1 MAATKPPEGAA
12 AGGAFELDEPAPTA
26 PRTLPAGAPLGAQT
40 ATDPRTSAGR
50 EAAGTAAGLP
60 QVEPDA
66 RTFAEKHGQAVER
79 VAGVRDYPPG
89 WPKEALVYP
98 VRGPGVALLLGA
110 TGALFALDLL
120 GWPVGLRFL
129 SWLLK
134 LPVLL
139 FVVRW
144 QLDLAGMSA
153 AGRDEPVGWMR
164 ALALDRQG
172 LSVYVRFLLWFG
184 VTMLPSR
191 VLWLLGPSMFGF
203 LPSTRA
209 LEVVLLILG
218 SAWLAVIALAIAVE
232 EPRLKRPWVTIVWLV
247 RRPFTFLVA
256 SLGWWGLG
264 VTEVALSALAGSG
277 EGATLPAGV
286 VLRAASVYA
295 LMVSGRVLGVL
306 GRRVDP
312 ERTGPV

>member
-1 MAATKPPEGAA
+1 MAAAKPPEGPG
-12 AGGAFELDEPAPTA
+12 AGGPFELDAPPPKPVAGRPPPAPESARVVA
-26 PRTLPAGAPLGAQT
+26 PSEGGVSPQMRSSGGPEGLIDERTW
-40 ATDPRTSAGR
+40 
-50 EAAGTAAGLP
+50 
-60 QVEPDA
+60 
-66 RTFAEKHGQAVER
+66 AEKHGQAVER

-89 WPKEALVYP
+89 WPTEALVYP

-129 SWLLK
+129 GWLLK
-134 LPVLL
+134 IPVLL

-153 AGRDEPVGWMR
+153 AGRDEPVGWTR

-172 LSVYVRFLLWFG
+172 MNVYVRFLLWFC
-184 VTMLPSR
+184 VTMLPSS
-191 VLWLLGPSMFGF
+191 VLWILGPSVLGI
-203 LPSTRA
+203 LPGTRA
-209 LEVVLLILG
+209 LELLLLVLG

-232 EPRLKRPWVTIVWLV
+232 EPSLKRPWVTIVWLL
-247 RRPFTFLVA
+247 RRPLSCLA
-256 SLGWWGLG
+256 GSLGWWGLG
-264 VTEVALSALAGSG
+264 ATEVALSALAGSG
-277 EGATLPAGV
+277 EGATIPAGV

>member
-1 MAATKPPEGAA
+1 MAAAKPPEGTG
-12 AGGAFELDEPAPTA
+12 AGGPFELDAPSSPKSVA
-26 PRTLPAGAPLGAQT
+26 DRPPLASGSAQV
-40 ATDPRTSAGR
+40 AVPSAGGESSR
-50 EAAGTAAGLP
+50 MRSSGGPEGLID
-60 QVEPDA
+60 E

-79 VAGVRDYPPG
+79 VAGVRDHPPG
-89 WPKEALVYP
+89 WPLEALRYP
-98 VRGPGVALLLGA
+98 VRGRGVALLLGA

-120 GWPVGLRFL
+120 GWPESLRFL
-129 SWLLK
+129 GWLLK

-172 LSVYVRFLLWFG
+172 LNVYVRLLLWFG

-191 VLWLLGPSMFGF
+191 VLWLLGPRMFGF

-209 LEVVLLILG
+209 LELVLLILG

-232 EPRLKRPWVTIVWLV
+232 EPRLKRPWVTLVWLV

-277 EGATLPAGV
+277 EGSTLPAGV
-286 VLRAASVYA
+286 VLRAASVYV

-306 GRRVDP
+306 GRRVDA
-312 ERTGPV
+312 ERTGPA